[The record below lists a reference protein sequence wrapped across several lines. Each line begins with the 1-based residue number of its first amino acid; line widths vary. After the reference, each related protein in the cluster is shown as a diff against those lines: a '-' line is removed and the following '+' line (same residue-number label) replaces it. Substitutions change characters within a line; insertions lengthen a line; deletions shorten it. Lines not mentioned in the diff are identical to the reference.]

1 MVLAKWIITNP
12 GIIIFDEPTRG
23 IDVGA
28 KAEIYKIMCNYV
40 AQGNAVIM
48 ISSEM
53 PEAMGMSDR
62 IIVLSNHKYSGE
74 LKREEF
80 SQEAIAQMQFKYM

>member
-1 MVLAKWIITNP
+1 
-12 GIIIFDEPTRG
+12 
-23 IDVGA
+23 
-28 KAEIYKIMCNYV
+28 
-40 AQGNAVIM
+40 M

-62 IIVLSNHKYSGE
+62 IIVLSNHKFSGE